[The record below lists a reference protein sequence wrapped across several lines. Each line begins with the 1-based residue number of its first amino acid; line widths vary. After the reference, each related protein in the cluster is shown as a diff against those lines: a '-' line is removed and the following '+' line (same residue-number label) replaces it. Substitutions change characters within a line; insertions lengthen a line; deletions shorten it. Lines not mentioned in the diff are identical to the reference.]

1 MVDGETSPPLLLSEA
16 DLIALM
22 EKHGIGQY
30 GQRGLSLLGELCSQL
45 LSLPGTSSV
54 PPSEQ
59 GILCE
64 SLQIRIYLNIQNRG
78 IVETCGQIPGVLRRL
93 QSVPNTEGDVQF
105 RVGGMFAPCWPQCQ
119 QNVRP
124 VLLLAISSVPLSL

>member
-1 MVDGETSPPLLLSEA
+1 MYQKGSRFQPTTVEMVDGETSPPLLLSEA

-59 GILCE
+59 GVLYE

-78 IVETCGQIPGVLRRL
+78 IVETCGQIPGVLRGL
-93 QSVPNTEGDVQF
+93 QSVSSTEGMCSL
-105 RVGGMFAPCWPQCQ
+105 GSGAC
-119 QNVRP
+119 
-124 VLLLAISSVPLSL
+124 LHLIGLSANRT